1 MPRGVLSSQEILS
14 HSLDLLSPKMSEEKS
29 CLDENE
35 FKIIQ
40 HQMQSD
46 FEIQINSVKKKNSEA
61 LEKGKLQI
69 YKLNIFKNSLV
80 SAKEMHNLQL
90 LKEMEFYRKE
100 LDINVVNVQNNANE
114 MILQL
119 NKQELL
125 ERNDMDKMHSENI
138 TLMEEKFKIN
148 EKKLNESLKT
158 VKEREDL
165 WEKEKTEVLEE
176 VQNLKAEA
184 LQMVTKLALEYEE
197 ESTGT
202 EKRRSLSQ
210 EVFCLQIIVE
220 MKTDEMRN
228 LREQVALTEQEL
240 EQFEITKK
248 RLSTVLARIEDLE
261 EQITIKE
268 RVER

>member
-1 MPRGVLSSQEILS
+1 MV
-14 HSLDLLSPKMSEEKS
+14 SE
-29 CLDENE
+29 
-35 FKIIQ
+35 
-40 HQMQSD
+40 
-46 FEIQINSVKKKNSEA
+46 
-61 LEKGKLQI
+61 
-69 YKLNIFKNSLV
+69 
-80 SAKEMHNLQL
+80 KEMHNLQL

-125 ERNDMDKMHSENI
+125 ERNDMAKIHSENI

-197 ESTGT
+197 ETTGT

-228 LREQVALTEQEL
+228 LREQVALTEQQL

-248 RLSTVLARIEDLE
+248 RLKTVLARIEDLE